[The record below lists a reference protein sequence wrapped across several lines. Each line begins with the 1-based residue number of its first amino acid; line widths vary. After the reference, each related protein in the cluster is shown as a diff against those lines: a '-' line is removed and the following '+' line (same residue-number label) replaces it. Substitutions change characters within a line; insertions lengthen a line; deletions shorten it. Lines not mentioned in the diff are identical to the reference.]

1 MLSSRERAVCK
12 VLAVVLSVLICV
24 EAPVVLSGQEQSQLD
39 KFASAK
45 MDFVSGRNAAA
56 KQKVEEIIK
65 ATDES
70 KAETRDFLGQA
81 YALLGASCEFLGLSE
96 SAKKHYRKAAE
107 LLGGQ
112 KPAVPGVSFSGLT
125 VFDGMFGAGGQKT
138 RDPLTESFIK
148 GRDAY
153 FGRRYEEA
161 RSILEKLIKDLSAVS
176 GRDSL
181 RGQTFLVAGAV
192 CEKLELKGTAIQ
204 YYCEA
209 KAILGTGKT
218 IPGLTLKELLYY
230 DEKCP
235 GEGGVFAGPQVEV
248 GRGSPTIG
256 RILRTLFYVAML
268 GGVIWFL
275 FFSKNAPFKRMIG
288 GGGDSEYSSACF
300 STIWKFEGTV
310 DWAPGQEGILRLEPN
325 VFPQPSQNN
334 GWDDT
339 VSYAL
344 TAVGGTAVSVS
355 LAFSLDIGGGNVA
368 TRHDIITVD
377 GTEVLNVTNTFS
389 EACASPGKK
398 TYENV
403 YRRENTGT
411 FTIRHKVEFIR

>member
-1 MLSSRERAVCK
+1 MLSSREWAVCK
-12 VLAVVLSVLICV
+12 VLAVVLSVLICM
-24 EAPVVLSGQEQSQLD
+24 EAPVILSGQDQSQLD

-65 ATDES
+65 AMDER

-81 YALLGASCEFLGLSE
+81 YALLGASCESLGLVE
-96 SAKKHYRKAAE
+96 SAKKHYQKASEILA
-107 LLGGQ
+107 GQ
-112 KPAVPGVSFSGLT
+112 KPAVPGVSFSGLA

-138 RDPLTESFIK
+138 RDPLTGSFIK

-161 RSILEKLIKDLSAVS
+161 RSILEKLIKDLSVVS
-176 GRDSL
+176 SRDSL
-181 RGQTFLVAGAV
+181 RGQTFLVAGAT

-209 KAILGTGKT
+209 KTILGTGKT

-235 GEGGVFAGPQVEV
+235 GEGGVIAGPQVEV
-248 GRGSPTIG
+248 GRGSPAIG
-256 RILRTLFYVAML
+256 RILRTLLYVAML
-268 GGVIWFL
+268 GGTIWFL
-275 FFSKNAPFKRMIG
+275 FFSKNAPFKSKTG
-288 GGGDSEYSSACF
+288 GSGDSEYSSACF
-300 STIWKFEGTV
+300 STLWKFEGTV
-310 DWAPGQEGILRLEPN
+310 DWAPGQEGTLRLEPN

-344 TAVGGTAVSVS
+344 TAVGGIPNSVS

-368 TRHDIITVD
+368 MRHDIITVD

-398 TYENV
+398 TYENI
-403 YRRENTGT
+403 YRRDSTGT

>member
-1 MLSSRERAVCK
+1 MSSSREWAVCK
-12 VLAVVLSVLICV
+12 VLAVILCVVICM

-56 KQKVEEIIK
+56 KQKLEEIIK
-65 ATDES
+65 ATDVS

-81 YALLGASCEFLGLSE
+81 YALLGASCESLGLLE
-96 SAKKHYRKAAE
+96 SAKKHYRTAAD
-107 LLGGQ
+107 LLAGQ

-125 VFDGMFGAGGQKT
+125 VFDGMFGAGGQKK

-153 FGRRYEEA
+153 FNRRYEEA
-161 RSILEKLIKDLSAVS
+161 RSVLEKLIKDLSAVS

-181 RGQTFLVAGAV
+181 RGQTYLVAGAAY
-192 CEKLELKGTAIQ
+192 EKLELKGTAIQ

-209 KAILGTGKT
+209 KTILGTGKT

-230 DEKCP
+230 GEKCP
-235 GEGGVFAGPQVEV
+235 GESGVFAGPQVEA
-248 GRGSPTIG
+248 GRRSPTIG
-256 RILRTLFYVAML
+256 GVLRTLFYVAML

-275 FFSKNAPFKRMIG
+275 FFSKNAPFKSLIG
-288 GGGDSEYSSACF
+288 GSGASEYSSACF
-300 STIWKFEGTV
+300 STFWKFEGTV
-310 DWAPGQEGILRLEPN
+310 EWAPGQEGTLRLEPN

-344 TAVGGTAVSVS
+344 TAVGGTANSVS
-355 LAFSLDIGGGNVA
+355 LAFSLEVGGGNVA
-368 TRHDIITVD
+368 VRRDIVTVD
-377 GTEVLNVTNTFS
+377 GIEVLNAANTFS

-398 TYENV
+398 TYENI
-403 YRRENTGT
+403 YRRDGTGT
-411 FTIRHKVEFIR
+411 FTIRHKVEFTR